1 MKRLILWAS
10 ALLLLA
16 ACSQEPVARIS
27 ATLEGAGDSTI
38 VLTKLNYN
46 RMVPVDTIRADRDGH
61 FNYRVKLKG
70 NAPYIYYLYQGGNP
84 VASVVLLPSDQVTV
98 TVPADGPYTVEGS
111 EESLLLRDVNA
122 AFSAASG
129 QLNTL
134 AASLTD
140 DSTEAEVQ
148 EVNRAMS
155 KLFVDYKRQAIKHV
169 VSHPKSIT
177 SALVLFQRF
186 GESLP
191 VFGQQSDI
199 VIYKTV
205 LDSLS
210 QVYPKTE
217 YLTALR
223 DAVDTRRN
231 DMELASR
238 FGDVPVISFPD
249 LTLPDVDG
257 KDRTLSDLE
266 GKVIILSFWSVA
278 QDEHK
283 VFNVDLAEIYAKYHD
298 RGLEVYQV
306 SLDIDKPSWASVV
319 RNQRLPWISVNDGLG
334 TQSPAVIAYNIDHVP
349 SLFVIDRTGDF
360 AGRDVFDEEALD
372 QLVRKLL

>member
-1 MKRLILWAS
+1 M
-10 ALLLLA
+10 
-16 ACSQEPVARIS
+16 
-27 ATLEGAGDSTI
+27 
-38 VLTKLNYN
+38 
-46 RMVPVDTIRADRDGH
+46 
-61 FNYRVKLKG
+61 
-70 NAPYIYYLYQGGNP
+70 
-84 VASVVLLPSDQVTV
+84 
-98 TVPADGPYTVEGS
+98 
-111 EESLLLRDVNA
+111 
-122 AFSAASG
+122 
-129 QLNTL
+129 
-134 AASLTD
+134 
-140 DSTEAEVQ
+140 Q

-191 VFGQQSDI
+191 VFGQQSDV

-266 GKVIILSFWSVA
+266 GNVIILSFWSVA